1 MLENF
6 AATINEA
13 SAAIKAV
20 SGLAALALNVKIAPF
35 MVESPINPKFFNSL
49 VVVVVFGI
57 TFDVKSSELN
67 FWLFLSSLGTIV
79 FVALYVGL
87 RTKYTVEK
95 QVFVKPPFWKIKKR
109 PERKKEKVL
118 TGFALKPEIVKQ
130 LGGKKMSAKQLMENA
145 GYQESKIWTD
155 NSRTFL
161 TITAFVLY
169 VLVGIC
175 TTATLSLATG
185 KLVSGNSGEAVA
197 KAPVNDGSVVKR

>member
-6 AATINEA
+6 TTTINEA

-35 MVESPINPKFFNSL
+35 MAESPINPKFFNSL
-49 VVVVVFGI
+49 VVVAVFGI
-57 TFDVKSSELN
+57 TFEVKPSELN
-67 FWLFLSSLGTIV
+67 FWLLVSSLGTIV
-79 FVALYVGL
+79 SVALYVGL

-95 QVFVKPPFWKIKKR
+95 QVFVKPPFWKLKKKL
-109 PERKKEKVL
+109 ERKKEKVL
-118 TGFALKPEIVKQ
+118 TGFALKPEIIKQ

-145 GYQESKIWTD
+145 GYQESKIWTE

-175 TTATLSLATG
+175 TTATLSLTTG
-185 KLVSGNSGEAVA
+185 KLVTGNSGDAVA
-197 KAPVNDGSVVKR
+197 KAPVNDGSGVKR